1 MDPKAIYEN
10 FRNVVTNH
18 YFDMNG
24 RVGRSDFW
32 YFVLACAVL
41 GIGVAI
47 VSRIT
52 FLPLNALL
60 GLALLLPM
68 AGMGARRLQDTG
80 RNGALV
86 WALLIP
92 AAITEIFGLLMWGP
106 FGVLGFLAFYFTIGW
121 LLGLIELV
129 ALVAL
134 IYFWVQPGTADVNAY
149 GPPPAS
155 AVPVT

>member
-1 MDPKAIYEN
+1 MDPKAIYEY
-10 FRNVVTNH
+10 FLYTVTKH
-18 YFDMNG
+18 YFDMSG
-24 RVGRSDFW
+24 RVVRSDFW
-32 YFVLACAVL
+32 FFVLASFVL
-41 GIGVAI
+41 GIVAAI

-52 FLPLNALL
+52 FLPLNAIL

-92 AAITEIFGLLMWGP
+92 AAISNLFGLMMWGP
-106 FGVLGFLAFYFTIGW
+106 LGIFSFLAFGW
-121 LLGLIELV
+121 LLMLLGLVELV

-134 IYFWVQPGTADVNAY
+134 IYFWVQPGDPGENAY
-149 GPPPAS
+149 GPPPPRD
-155 AVPVT
+155 VPVP